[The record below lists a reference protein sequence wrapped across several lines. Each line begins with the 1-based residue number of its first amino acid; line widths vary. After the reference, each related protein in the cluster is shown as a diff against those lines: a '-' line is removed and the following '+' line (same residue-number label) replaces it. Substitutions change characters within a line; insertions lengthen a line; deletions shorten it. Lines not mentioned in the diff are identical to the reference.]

1 MKRHGLLL
9 CLLVLML
16 QAMAQKTDY
25 TRLITQGVTYTGRT
39 LAHADGSV
47 SFDWIGVYAQTD
59 FTGGTIAVDMSSTRP
74 CYFNVFIDGEW
85 TQKIFADSLSHQ
97 RIVLAEK
104 LGKGTHRLRLQRAC
118 EGLSLIHI

>member
-39 LAHADGSV
+39 LAHADG
-47 SFDWIGVYAQTD
+47 
-59 FTGGTIAVDMSSTRP
+59 
-74 CYFNVFIDGEW
+74 
-85 TQKIFADSLSHQ
+85 
-97 RIVLAEK
+97 
-104 LGKGTHRLRLQRAC
+104 KGR
-118 EGLSLIHI
+118 

>member
-97 RIVLAEK
+97 RIVLSTVAQGASYRYTLK
-104 LGKGTHRLRLQRAC
+104 KVV
-118 EGLSLIHI
+118 